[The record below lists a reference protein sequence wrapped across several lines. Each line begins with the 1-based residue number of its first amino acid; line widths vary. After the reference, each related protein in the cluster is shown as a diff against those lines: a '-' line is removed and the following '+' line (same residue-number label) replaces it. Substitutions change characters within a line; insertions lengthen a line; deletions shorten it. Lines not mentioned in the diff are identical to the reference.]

1 MTRGESLAVNSQV
14 TEQPTRRLLW
24 QLLEPSERR
33 ALGGLFS
40 LMLVGT
46 FLETMSV
53 GLLIPV
59 LSVLTSTDS
68 QIELPFGVIQTEIN
82 RTSLIWIVVVGV
94 FFVYVIKN
102 VFLALS
108 VWIQRGYLTR
118 LTARFGSDILKSYVL
133 QPFAFHLKK
142 NSSTLIRNTQDAS
155 VLVAGGIEPLLTV
168 TSEGLIAVSLFLVLV
183 VVEPLGTLLVVG
195 TLAFVTMLFQRLSS
209 KRLSSWGTQR
219 QFEKAKIIQTIQQSL
234 GAVKDV
240 QVLGRENWFI
250 RQHDVHQ
257 HNDGRLLRK
266 IITVQALPRL
276 WLEVMAIGGLTGLVG
291 VMLVSGEDSSEI
303 VPVVGLFAATA
314 FRVLPSINKIVG
326 SKQQLK
332 VSRAAIE
339 TIYADLHLSLR
350 VTQNEKSNKL
360 VFSDLV
366 TRDLTFSY
374 DDTERLVLHEVCV
387 RIKAG
392 EAVGFVGQ
400 SGSGKSTLIDIMLG
414 LLEPQSGSVLIN
426 GRSFDDVKQS
436 WQKTIGYIPQ
446 TIFLMDDSLRRN
458 IAIGIADNEIDEVA
472 IREALKSAQL
482 EDFVASLPEGLD
494 TVVGERGVRLS
505 GGQRQRIGIARALYH
520 RPSVLVLDEATSS
533 LDTETEHEVMQAV
546 QALQGDKTVIIVAH
560 RLSTVE
566 YCDRLYRLDA
576 GRIVDEG
583 TFDEVMNRS
592 QS

>member
-1 MTRGESLAVNSQV
+1 
-14 TEQPTRRLLW
+14 
-24 QLLEPSERR
+24 
-33 ALGGLFS
+33 
-40 LMLVGT
+40 MLVGT
-46 FLETMSV
+46 LFETLSV

-59 LSVLTSTDS
+59 LAVLTSTDS
-68 QIELPFGVIQTEIN
+68 NIEFPFGVL
-82 RTSLIWIVVVGV
+82 RTDIDRTTLIWIVVVGV

-118 LTARFGSDILKSYVL
+118 LTARFGSDILKAYVL

-168 TSEGLIAVSLFLVLV
+168 TSEGLIAASLFLVLV
-183 VVEPLGTLLVVG
+183 IVEPLGTLLVVG
-195 TLAFVTMLFQRLSS
+195 ALVLATMLFQRLSS
-209 KRLSSWGTQR
+209 KRLSMWGTQR
-219 QFEKAKIIQTIQQSL
+219 QFEKGKIIQTIQQSL

-240 QVLGRENWFI
+240 QVLGREKWFI
-250 RQHDVHQ
+250 GQHEVHQ
-257 HNDGRLLRK
+257 QNDARLLRK
-266 IITVQALPRL
+266 IITVQSLPRL
-276 WLEVMAIGGLTGLVG
+276 WLEVMAIGGLTGLIV
-291 VMLVSGEDSSEI
+291 VMLGSGKDSSEI

-332 VSRAAIE
+332 VCRAAIE
-339 TIYADLHLSLR
+339 AIYTDLHLPIR
-350 VTQNEKSNKL
+350 VTQDEKLSQL
-360 VFSDLV
+360 VFNDLE
-366 TRDLTFSY
+366 TKDLKFSY
-374 DDTERLVLHEVCV
+374 EGTERSVLDDVCV
-387 RIKAG
+387 RIKTG

-414 LLEPQSGSVLIN
+414 LLEPQSGSVLIS
-426 GRSFDDVKQS
+426 GQDISQVKS
-436 WQKTIGYIPQ
+436 AWQKSIGYISQ

-458 IAIGIADNEIDEVA
+458 IAIGIADNEIDDDAV
-472 IREALKSAQL
+472 REALKSAQL
-482 EDFVASLPEGLD
+482 EDFIASLPDGLD

-533 LDTETEHEVMQAV
+533 LDTETEHEVMKAV